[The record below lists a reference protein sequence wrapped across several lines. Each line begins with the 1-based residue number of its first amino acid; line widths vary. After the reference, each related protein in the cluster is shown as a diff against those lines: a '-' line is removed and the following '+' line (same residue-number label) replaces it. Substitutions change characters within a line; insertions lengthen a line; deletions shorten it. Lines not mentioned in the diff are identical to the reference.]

1 MTRRQMT
8 MGEEIDFESM
18 ISALQAER
26 SGISLDESAYTKIT
40 AERSGYYISS
50 TDGLEGVLPYGKIAS
65 VTQDMLQKALE
76 AKAQPASGGVGKM
89 VDSFDWY
96 LLCAVDEKQALHF
109 EQGDSIMVR
118 MPFSAAGEFK
128 AEVEHIAQSEDG
140 KTWLPSSVT

>member
-1 MTRRQMT
+1 
-8 MGEEIDFESM
+8 
-18 ISALQAER
+18 
-26 SGISLDESAYTKIT
+26 
-40 AERSGYYISS
+40 
-50 TDGLEGVLPYGKIAS
+50 
-65 VTQDMLQKALE
+65 MLQKALE

-128 AEVEHIAQSEDG
+128 ARWSISPERRWKKPGYPQV
-140 KTWLPSSVT
+140 